1 MSNRVIKVETDRYTI
16 DCNGEIIV
24 CHAQKKVKRNSDI
37 VVGDIV
43 DLEEKNGEYVVKN
56 VTKRKNS
63 LIRPC
68 IANVDAIVM
77 TIAPIP
83 EPDYYLVDKMIINCS
98 KQDVDCII
106 CVNKTDLDGEF
117 CLDVERQFSAD
128 ATVVKT
134 SAIDGDVSELK
145 EAIKGKFTCFAGQS
159 AVGKSSLLNALVGSS
174 VAISGKLSGNNRGKN
189 TTTRAT
195 LYALGEDTFIADTPG
210 FGLLEIFSVEYDELD
225 LYYNDYVKAS
235 HNCKYHRCAHIFEPD
250 CEVKRLVNDGK
261 LSKARYDRYVTTYT
275 ELKNKKKY

>member
-16 DCNGEIIV
+16 DKDGKTIV
-24 CHAQKKVKRNSDI
+24 CYAQKKIKRNSDI
-37 VVGDIV
+37 LVGDIV
-43 DLEEKNGEYVVKN
+43 DLEEKNGDYVVKR
-56 VTKRKNS
+56 VKTRKNS

-98 KQDVDCII
+98 KQNIDCII
-106 CVNKTDLDGEF
+106 CVNKSDLDGEF
-117 CLDVERQFSAD
+117 CLHVERQFGSD
-128 ATVVKT
+128 ATVIKT
-134 SAIDGDVSELK
+134 SAKDGDVKELYD
-145 EAIKGKFTCFAGQS
+145 AIQGKFTCFAGQS
-159 AVGKSSLLNALVGSS
+159 AVGKSSLLNALVGST

-195 LYALGEDTFIADTPG
+195 LYSLGNDTFIADTPG

-225 LYYNDYVKAS
+225 LYYNDYVRVS
-235 HNCKYHRCAHIFEPD
+235 QNCKYHRCAHIFEPD
-250 CEVKRLVNDGK
+250 CCVKKLVNEGK
-261 LSKARYDRYVTTYT
+261 LSKSRYDRYVNTYN